1 MKFIC
6 ICLCILFSQLA
17 FSQTEKSISEAE
29 VQRILGFLSSDSLK
43 GRGNYTPELQ
53 TAAQFIAAE
62 FKKDSLSAL
71 FDSSYFQPFTS
82 KFLSRKLR
90 DSVAAGIYDA
100 KKILLNVVGLLEGKS
115 RPNEIVVFSAH
126 YDHIGGSSGK
136 KRDAIFNGANDNAS
150 GTTAVLSL
158 AHYFA
163 KRKDNERTII
173 FCAFAGEELGLL
185 GSNAFVKRINPE
197 SFVAVINI
205 EMIGCTNAA
214 GPDAFLLTGAEQ
226 SDLKHILEKTLEGTA
241 VAVLNDHNPERQLFQ
256 RSDNYPFALK
266 GIAAHTIMSSDDGD
280 SCYHRT
286 CDEMERIDTKNMT
299 KLISS
304 IAAATASIISGEDT
318 PTRIN
323 LSQQPMP

>member
-1 MKFIC
+1 
-6 ICLCILFSQLA
+6 LFSQPA
-17 FSQTEKSISEAE
+17 FSQTDEGISETE

-43 GRGNYTPELQ
+43 GRGNYSPELY
-53 TAAQFIAAE
+53 TAAE
-62 FKKDSLSAL
+62 FIADEFGKDSLSAL

-90 DSVAAGIYDA
+90 DSVAAGTYDP
-100 KKILLNVVGLLEGKS
+100 KKILLNVVGVLEGKS

-126 YDHIGGSSGK
+126 YDHIGGSAGK

-185 GSNAFVKRINPE
+185 GSNAFVHRINPE

-205 EMIGCTNAA
+205 EMVGSTNAA
-214 GPDAFLLTGAEQ
+214 GLNAFLLTGAEQ
-226 SDLKHILEKTLEGTA
+226 SDLKHILQKNLEGSSIT
-241 VAVLNDHNPERQLFQ
+241 VLDDRNPERQLFQ

-280 SCYHRT
+280 DCYHRT
-286 CDEMERIDTKNMT
+286 CDEMARIDTKNMT
-299 KLISS
+299 KLIRS
-304 IAAATASIISGEDT
+304 IAVATASIISGEDT

-323 LSQQPMP
+323 ISQQPMP